1 MTKAYTQEK
10 KNEERSTK
18 QDVYRY
24 ETKKDQKVA
33 PQFGVNFFGLGKP
46 EEF

>member
-10 KNEERSTK
+10 KNEEKSTK
-18 QDVYRY
+18 NDIYRY
-24 ETKKDQKVA
+24 ETKKDQRVM
-33 PQFGVNFFGLGKP
+33 PQMGVNFFGLGKP